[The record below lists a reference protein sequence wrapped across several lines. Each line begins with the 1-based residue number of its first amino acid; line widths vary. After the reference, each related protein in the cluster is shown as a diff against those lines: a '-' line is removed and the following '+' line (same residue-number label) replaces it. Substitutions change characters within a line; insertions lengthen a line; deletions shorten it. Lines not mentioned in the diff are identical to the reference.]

1 MSTADDTHPRLW
13 LALIPAAAWLTLFF
27 LLPLLIVVVI
37 SFLRAAAPVEWMLDG
52 GGFVR
57 LFDSLHATILARSIG
72 LALVAT
78 LLCLLIGYPLAY
90 FIVRQAPRLRRWLYF
105 MVLLPLWANSLVL
118 IYAWMVL
125 LRPNG
130 VFEQVLRWLGV
141 SSDASLSLLYT
152 PAAVLIGLVYWYLPF
167 MVYPLYA
174 SLEKFDFTLL
184 DAAHDLGASHGRAF
198 RRVLWPLTL
207 PGAATGCLLV
217 FIEALGAFV
226 VPDLLGGA
234 KSMMLGNLV
243 QQRFLSVPQDWPLGA
258 AIAVTLLSVMG
269 VALTLYLRIQRTS
282 LR

>member
-258 AIAVTLLSVMG
+258 AIAVTLLSVVG